1 MSGALLWERDRG
13 SWPNSGASRFVT
25 AAGIRWHVQ
34 QMGSGPALLLVHGT
48 GASTHSWREVL
59 APIAAHHT
67 VIAMDLPGHGFTDSV
82 PPPRCSLPGMSASL
96 AALLDQLKV
105 SPTVWVGHSAGAA
118 ILCQMA
124 LERKVAAPREII
136 SLNGALQPFSGAA
149 GLLFA
154 PIARFLAASGVVPG
168 LVARRARDRRAV
180 ARLIAG
186 TGSVLDEQGIDLY
199 ARLVRDPRHVAGALN
214 MMAHWNLRD
223 LAAALPG
230 LGIPLRLI
238 AASEDRTVP
247 PAQAAHVAMQVP
259 GARLVGWPGLG
270 HLAHEEQPA
279 LLVRA
284 LDDVRAG
291 R

>member
-1 MSGALLWERDRG
+1 MSSALLWERDRG
-13 SWPNSGASRFVT
+13 SWPNSGASRFVS

-48 GASTHSWREVL
+48 GASTHSWRDLL
-59 APIAAHHT
+59 APLAAHHT

-96 AALLDQLKV
+96 AALLDQLQV
-105 SPTVWVGHSAGAA
+105 SPSVWVGHSAGAA

-124 LERKVAAPREII
+124 LEQKVAAPGEII

-154 PIARFLAASGVVPG
+154 PIARFLAASGVVPA

-214 MMAHWNLRD
+214 MMANWNLRD
-223 LAAALPG
+223 FAAALPG
-230 LGIPLRLI
+230 LRTPLRLI
-238 AASEDRTVP
+238 AASDDRTVP
-247 PAQAAHVAMQVP
+247 PAQAVNVAMQVP
-259 GARLVGWPGLG
+259 GARLIGWPGLG

>member
-1 MSGALLWERDRG
+1 MSSALLWERDRG

-48 GASTHSWREVL
+48 GASTHSWRDVL
-59 APIAAHHT
+59 APLAAHHT

-96 AALLDQLKV
+96 AALLDQLQV

-124 LERKVAAPREII
+124 LERKVAAPGEII

-186 TGSVLDEQGIDLY
+186 TGSVLDERGIDLY

-214 MMAHWNLRD
+214 MMANWNLRD
-223 LAAALPG
+223 FAAALPG

-247 PAQAAHVAMQVP
+247 PAQAVNVAMQVP
-259 GARLVGWPGLG
+259 GARLVSWPGLG

>member
-1 MSGALLWERDRG
+1 MSAELLWERDRG
-13 SWPNSGASRFVT
+13 SWPNSASSRFVT

-48 GASTHSWREVL
+48 GASTHSWRDLLEPL
-59 APIAAHHT
+59 AAHHT

-96 AALLDQLKV
+96 AALLAQLQV
-105 SPTVWVGHSAGAA
+105 SPEFWVGHSAGAA

-124 LERKVAAPREII
+124 LERRVRAPREII
-136 SLNGALQPFSGAA
+136 SVNGALQPFGGAA

-154 PIARFLAASGVVPG
+154 PIARVFAASGLVPG
-168 LVARRARDRRAV
+168 LVARRARDPAAV

-186 TGSVLDEQGIDLY
+186 TGSVLDQRGIELY

-214 MMAHWNLRD
+214 MMANWNLRD
-223 LAAALPG
+223 FAAALPG
-230 LGIPLRLI
+230 LRTPLRLI
-238 AASEDRTVP
+238 AAGNDRTVP
-247 PAQAAHVAMQVP
+247 PAQAARVAAQVP
-259 GARLVGWPGLG
+259 GSRLVEWPGLG
-270 HLAHEEQPA
+270 HLAHEERPA
-279 LLVRA
+279 LLVGA
-284 LDDVRAG
+284 LDDARAG